1 MGNAV
6 DQFQRADGGN
16 QLNVLSGLRSDMALN
31 FRMDSVELLNQI
43 GVLAFING
51 GEEGKALYNAFVTG
65 RVCYE
70 VYKRLSV
77 SQADVL
83 RAETVMR
90 ISQYVKSHPQ
100 ASQAQL
106 KAEVEKEIKI
116 FAQKVAQLEGM

>member
-1 MGNAV
+1 
-6 DQFQRADGGN
+6 
-16 QLNVLSGLRSDMALN
+16 MALN

>member
-1 MGNAV
+1 M
-6 DQFQRADGGN
+6 
-16 QLNVLSGLRSDMALN
+16 
-31 FRMDSVELLNQI
+31 NQI

-51 GEEGKALYNAFVTG
+51 GEEGRALYNAFVTG

-83 RAETVMR
+83 RAETVIR

>member
-1 MGNAV
+1 M
-6 DQFQRADGGN
+6 
-16 QLNVLSGLRSDMALN
+16 
-31 FRMDSVELLNQI
+31 
-43 GVLAFING
+43 LAFING
-51 GEEGKALYNAFVTG
+51 GEEGRALYNAFVTG

-83 RAETVMR
+83 RAETVIR

>member
-1 MGNAV
+1 MN
-6 DQFQRADGGN
+6 N
-16 QLNVLSGLRSDMALN
+16 LRSSLY
-31 FRMDSVELLNQI
+31 SQQI

-83 RAETVMR
+83 RVGCIMVLKEFQFCFFSDFIQRHLLQCVLTEF
-90 ISQYVKSHPQ
+90 SHY
-100 ASQAQL
+100 SS
-106 KAEVEKEIKI
+106 
-116 FAQKVAQLEGM
+116 

>member
-1 MGNAV
+1 MRQN
-6 DQFQRADGGN
+6 N
-16 QLNVLSGLRSDMALN
+16 SGINTNMAES

-70 VYKRLSV
+70 AYKRVSV

-83 RAETVMR
+83 RAETIMR
-90 ISQYVKSHPQ
+90 VSEYVKSHPR
-100 ASQAQL
+100 ASEAQL
-106 KAEVEKEIKI
+106 KTEVEKEIKM
-116 FAQKVAQLEGM
+116 FAQKVSQLEGMS

>member
-1 MGNAV
+1 M
-6 DQFQRADGGN
+6 
-16 QLNVLSGLRSDMALN
+16 RSDMALN
-31 FRMDSVELLNQI
+31 FRMDSVELLDQI

-51 GEEGKALYNAFVTG
+51 GEEGRALYNAFVTG

-70 VYKRLSV
+70 VYKRLSL

-83 RAETVMR
+83 RAETVIR

-106 KAEVEKEIKI
+106 RAEVEKEIKI

>member
-1 MGNAV
+1 MKYKELTQNKATKMV
-6 DQFQRADGGN
+6 DN
-16 QLNVLSGLRSDMALN
+16 L
-31 FRMDSVELLNQI
+31 RMDTVELLNQI

-83 RAETVMR
+83 RAETIMR
-90 ISQYVKSHPQ
+90 ISEYVKSHPR
-100 ASQAQL
+100 ASEAQL
-106 KAEVEKEIKI
+106 KAEVEKEIKL
-116 FAQKVAQLEGM
+116 FAQKIAELEAIH

>member
-1 MGNAV
+1 M
-6 DQFQRADGGN
+6 
-16 QLNVLSGLRSDMALN
+16 
-31 FRMDSVELLNQI
+31 
-43 GVLAFING
+43 LAFING
-51 GEEGKALYNAFVTG
+51 GEEGRALYNAFVTG

-83 RAETVMR
+83 RAETVIR

-116 FAQKVAQLEGM
+116 FAQKVAQLEGMY

>member
-1 MGNAV
+1 MN
-6 DQFQRADGGN
+6 N
-16 QLNVLSGLRSDMALN
+16 LRSSLY
-31 FRMDSVELLNQI
+31 SQQI

>member
-1 MGNAV
+1 M
-6 DQFQRADGGN
+6 
-16 QLNVLSGLRSDMALN
+16 
-31 FRMDSVELLNQI
+31 NQI

>member
-1 MGNAV
+1 
-6 DQFQRADGGN
+6 
-16 QLNVLSGLRSDMALN
+16 MALN
-31 FRMDSVELLNQI
+31 FRMDLVELLNQI

-51 GEEGKALYNAFVTG
+51 GEEGRALYNAFVTG

-83 RAETVMR
+83 RAETVIR

>member
-1 MGNAV
+1 
-6 DQFQRADGGN
+6 
-16 QLNVLSGLRSDMALN
+16 MALN
-31 FRMDSVELLNQI
+31 LQLNMQKMYFFIITGQMYFLLYLFQI

-83 RAETVMR
+83 RV
-90 ISQYVKSHPQ
+90 SFDFY
-100 ASQAQL
+100 
-106 KAEVEKEIKI
+106 
-116 FAQKVAQLEGM
+116 

>member
-1 MGNAV
+1 MYNIIT
-6 DQFQRADGGN
+6 
-16 QLNVLSGLRSDMALN
+16 GLMY
-31 FRMDSVELLNQI
+31 FLLYFYQI

-83 RAETVMR
+83 RVSFIYTNYQHLSTCVHA
-90 ISQYVKSHPQ
+90 
-100 ASQAQL
+100 
-106 KAEVEKEIKI
+106 
-116 FAQKVAQLEGM
+116 

>member
-1 MGNAV
+1 
-6 DQFQRADGGN
+6 
-16 QLNVLSGLRSDMALN
+16 LN

>member
-1 MGNAV
+1 MY
-6 DQFQRADGGN
+6 F
-16 QLNVLSGLRSDMALN
+16 
-31 FRMDSVELLNQI
+31 LLYLYQI

-83 RAETVMR
+83 RV
-90 ISQYVKSHPQ
+90 SFVVFLFNQ
-100 ASQAQL
+100 
-106 KAEVEKEIKI
+106 
-116 FAQKVAQLEGM
+116 